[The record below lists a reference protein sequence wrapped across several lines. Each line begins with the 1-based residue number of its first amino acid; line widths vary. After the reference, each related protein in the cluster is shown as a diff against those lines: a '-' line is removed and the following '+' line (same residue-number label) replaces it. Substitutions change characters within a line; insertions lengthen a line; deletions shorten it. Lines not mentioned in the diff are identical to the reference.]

1 MLVIKMKGP
10 DPVVGKAVTGKKII
24 KQKKNPWESREW
36 GPKLSLPLISN
47 RTEVSYQAVSFK
59 PHASFQHRHMLFILP
74 FKIFILPC
82 LLIEYYL
89 IIYYLW
95 I

>member
-1 MLVIKMKGP
+1 MKGP
-10 DPVVGKAVTGKKII
+10 DPVVGKAVTGEKMT
-24 KQKKNPWESREW
+24 QKKNPWELREW
-36 GPKLSLPLISN
+36 GPKLSLPLVSN
-47 RTEVSYQAVSFK
+47 RTEVSYQTVSFK
-59 PHASFQHRHMLFILP
+59 PHAGFQHRHMLFILP